1 MVKVLPQPD
10 GSPKQIEAH
19 VGNHDVH
26 PNMTTWCSDW
36 HSQLN
41 DVAVQKVMSLSQ
53 NIVFIFMLFELTDSR
68 LYVWVSISSV
78 HCILD
83 YLDQRNM
90 L

>member
-1 MVKVLPQPD
+1 MVEQILRNFRPLPNVVLTFLVKVLPWPD

-41 DVAVQKVMSLSQ
+41 DVAVQKVMCLSQ
-53 NIVFIFMLFELTDSR
+53 NIVFDFHA
-68 LYVWVSISSV
+68 V
-78 HCILD
+78 
-83 YLDQRNM
+83 
-90 L
+90 